1 MRREIMDEII
11 RKILLIVPTQN
22 LQTVK
27 DFINDLPQ
35 AKITMETP
43 KKFQINEFIISFYQY
58 LDIITDEKLL
68 EIWLSYPT
76 EPIGYVRLDPDWKE
90 GLKEKEEHRW
100 EITRAYI
107 RPKFR
112 GHGYSR
118 FWCEV
123 GIKLAEANKAY
134 SVVAYP
140 RHVAMLIT
148 LLDYGFK
155 TQGGMIDST
164 LHRIL
169 KQGRRWYAHDASQ
182 RRLYYASEFRPFIQ
196 EGSFIMEK
204 VLKKKKWWQFLFEKI

>member
-1 MRREIMDEII
+1 MKKEII
-11 RKILLIVPTQN
+11 NEIVRKILLTVPTKD
-22 LQTVK
+22 LKTVK

-43 KKFQINEFIISFYQY
+43 VKFSLYEFIIGFYQY
-58 LDIITDEKLL
+58 LDIITNEKLL
-68 EIWLSYPT
+68 EIWIHYPT

-90 GLKEKEEHRW
+90 GLKAKEEHHW
-100 EITRAYI
+100 ELTRAYI

-112 GHGYSR
+112 GQGFSKLL
-118 FWCEV
+118 CEI
-123 GIKLAEANKAY
+123 GIELAKANKAY
-134 SVVAYP
+134 SIVGYP

-148 LLDYGFK
+148 FLDYGFK
-155 TQGGMIDST
+155 TQAGAIDHT

-169 KQGRRWYAHDASQ
+169 KQGRRWYPHDPSQ

-204 VLKKKKWWQFLFEKI
+204 ILKEKKWWQILFEKI

>member
-11 RKILLIVPTQN
+11 RKVLLMVPTKN
-22 LQTVK
+22 LQMVK

-43 KKFQINEFIISFYQY
+43 QKFQIDEFVIGLYQY
-58 LDIITDEKLL
+58 LDIITNEKLL
-68 EIWLSYPT
+68 EIWLSYPN

-90 GLKEKEEHRW
+90 GLKEKEEQRW

-118 FWCEV
+118 LWCEL
-123 GIKLAEANKAY
+123 GIELAKANTAY

-140 RHVAMLIT
+140 RHVAMLVT

-155 TQGGMIDST
+155 TQTGMIDAT

-169 KQGRRWYAHDASQ
+169 RQGRRWYSHDASQ

-204 VLKKKKWWQFLFEKI
+204 ILRKKKWWQFFFENI